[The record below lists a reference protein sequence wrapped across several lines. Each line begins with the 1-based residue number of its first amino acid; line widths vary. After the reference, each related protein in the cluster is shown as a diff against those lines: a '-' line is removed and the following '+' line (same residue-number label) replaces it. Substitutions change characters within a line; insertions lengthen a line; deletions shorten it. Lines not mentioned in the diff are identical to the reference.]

1 MLEESGMHEREG
13 ERPRCDDAAEARF
26 LAALFVE
33 VKPVELIQAAAIVL
47 NLFSSHYSRGR
58 FEQNRAD
65 QLLKFILSLQ
75 SSFHGFAV
83 APVGVNGFSDF
94 A

>member
-13 ERPRCDDAAEARF
+13 ERPRCDDAAKARF

-47 NLFSSHYSRGR
+47 NLFSSHYSRVDSNKT
-58 FEQNRAD
+58 EP
-65 QLLKFILSLQ
+65 I
-75 SSFHGFAV
+75 SSSNSF
-83 APVGVNGFSDF
+83 
-94 A
+94 